1 MEARISNDSVMKVS
15 KIRATGGCI
24 IAKDT
29 HRLLLQQ
36 RTIEGSFP
44 RNWAFFGGKVEENEN
59 IAQALLRE
67 LSEEIDLNIEDDVVK
82 IYPLDQYHTR
92 NSEFSYYSFVVLV
105 ENEFIP
111 TLNYES
117 GGYTWVEADYIRQTT
132 TSWNKTYIVSKKEIK
147 NYKRYYIVTLISTIY
162 S

>member
-1 MEARISNDSVMKVS
+1 LEARISNDSVMKVS

-67 LSEEIDLNIEDDVVK
+67 LSEEIDLNIKDDVVK

-117 GGYTWVEADYIRQTT
+117 GGYAWVEADYIPKPLHPGTRRTLFR
-132 TSWNKTYIVSKKEIK
+132 KKKLKIIK
-147 NYKRYYIVTLISTIY
+147 DIIS
-162 S
+162 SL

>member
-1 MEARISNDSVMKVS
+1 LEARISNDSVMKVS

-117 GGYTWVEADYIRQTT
+117 GGYTWVEADYIPKPLHPGTRRTLFR
-132 TSWNKTYIVSKKEIK
+132 KKKLKIIK
-147 NYKRYYIVTLISTIY
+147 DIIS
-162 S
+162 SL

>member
-1 MEARISNDSVMKVS
+1 MKVS

-117 GGYTWVEADYIRQTT
+117 GGYAWVETDYIPKPLHPGTRRTLFR
-132 TSWNKTYIVSKKEIK
+132 KKKLKIIK
-147 NYKRYYIVTLISTIY
+147 DIIS
-162 S
+162 SL